1 MADTGAFLDDR
12 LTSLLISREWK
23 RSGAGGGGAGGGRKG
38 VGGGG
43 QRCFILVVRLRA
55 EDEEGV
61 ERVVGSLER

>member
-23 RSGAGGGGAGGGRKG
+23 RSGAGGGGGGRKG

-43 QRCFILVVRLRA
+43 AKVFYTCR
-55 EDEEGV
+55 EV
-61 ERVVGSLER
+61 ESGR